1 MSIPEA
7 PSTESAAADVVDPM
21 IVGGK
26 LMRAA
31 AIASVSV
38 ATILIVTKFAAWI
51 MTDSVS
57 LLSTLLDSILDAAAS
72 LINLLAVHHALQPAD
87 REHRFGHGKAEPLA
101 GLGQAAFIMGSS
113 IFLIFEAIN
122 RFVHPQQV
130 QHGSI
135 GIGVMIISLIATI
148 FLVIY
153 QRHVVKE
160 TGSLAIQADSIHY
173 FSDIALNIS
182 VILALLIST
191 FTGWSMA
198 DPVAA
203 LLIAIYI
210 IYSAWKI
217 VKQSLDQLMDRELSN
232 EDREKIKS
240 IASGHRGVESLHE
253 LRTRASGKDIFI
265 QTHLEM
271 DGKMNLNEAHR
282 IADEV
287 EAELQAAFPNAD
299 ILIHQDPVESE

>member
-1 MSIPEA
+1 MVKDKKA
-7 PSTESAAADVVDPM
+7 V
-21 IVGGK
+21 
-26 LMRAA
+26 LMRRATY
-31 AIASVSV
+31 ASVTVALFLISIKFVAYIFTGSV
-38 ATILIVTKFAAWI
+38 ALLSSLI
-51 MTDSVS
+51 DSV
-57 LLSTLLDSILDAAAS
+57 LDSLASILNF
-72 LINLLAVHHALQPAD
+72 IAVRHALEPAD
-87 REHRFGHGKAEPLA
+87 KEHRFGHGKAEPLA

-122 RFVHPQQV
+122 RFVHPQQI
-130 QHGSI
+130 QHGNI
-135 GIGVMIISLIATI
+135 GIGVMLISLIATI

-160 TGSLAIQADSIHY
+160 TGSLAIKADSIHY

-182 VILALLIST
+182 VILALLISA

-217 VKQSLDQLMDRELSN
+217 LKQSLDQLMDRELSD

-240 IASGHRGVESLHE
+240 IASGHPGVESLHE